1 MEKGI
6 RGEASQKADRGT
18 TAAAVGSG
26 RLDVYATPM
35 MIALIE
41 RAAHTSVE
49 PHLEKGMGT
58 VGTSLDIKHLS
69 ATPIGM
75 TVTAETELIEV
86 DGRRLVFRAEVR
98 DEAGKIGE
106 GTHERFIVQCEKFMS
121 KANGK
126 LAQ

>member
-6 RGEASQKADRGT
+6 RGEASQRVERGA

-26 RLDVYATPM
+26 RLEVYATPM

-49 PHLEKGMGT
+49 PHLEKGMGS
-58 VGTSLDIKHLS
+58 VGTSLDVKHIA

-98 DEAGKIGE
+98 DDAGKIGE
-106 GTHERFIVQCEKFMS
+106 GTHERFIVQCDKFMA

-126 LAQ
+126 AVS